1 MEIDSK
7 YEPEQN
13 GVCVIEKKFTSTVCN
28 FQMLSL
34 NEFSILLLV
43 RLDVIPP
50 SLNLQRASLS
60 RL

>member
-13 GVCVIEKKFTSTVCN
+13 GVSVIEKKFTSTVCN

-34 NEFSILLLV
+34 NEFSIFGQM
-43 RLDVIPP
+43 
-50 SLNLQRASLS
+50 LNCW
-60 RL
+60 

>member
-13 GVCVIEKKFTSTVCN
+13 GVRVIEKKFTSTVCN

-43 RLDVIPP
+43 RLDVNPP